1 MEYKKCFKCGK
12 VKPLSDFYKHPQMGD
27 GHLNKC
33 KECTKKDMHNQY
45 ERLSKDESWVEKER
59 ARGREK
65 FKRLGYNIR
74 SFKNS
79 RDICPT
85 NGNIA
90 RYLRSHGYDTK
101 GREAHHWNYNKP
113 FSVFLM
119 SRKAHKRIHLHLI
132 VNRDDKYCYTEDGV
146 RLENTEQAG
155 KYFMQILQADGIS
168 EALELIEI

>member
-1 MEYKKCFKCGK
+1 M
-12 VKPLSDFYKHPQMGD
+12 V
-27 GHLNKC
+27 
-33 KECTKKDMHNQY
+33 
-45 ERLSKDESWVEKER
+45 
-59 ARGREK
+59 
-65 FKRLGYNIR
+65 
-74 SFKNS
+74 
-79 RDICPT
+79 T
-85 NGNIA
+85 NVNIA